1 VHADAGGHVAVNR
14 DKAMGAVLGRP
25 GPELVRSALR
35 GAPRDFELLVQ
46 DDAAEAVGA
55 ALPDWRVAGATL
67 HRLAEPVAPGPAPG
81 PDVILLE
88 TPGAAALRRVPRHL
102 RADAEGAEAVALSLA
117 GDRVAAVCT
126 AGAVTETLW
135 DVGIDTVAEHRRRG
149 HATAAF
155 RALAAHMA
163 AAGRQP
169 VWGAE
174 DDNAAS
180 LRLAAK
186 LGFEPAGHLAVGKR

>member
-1 VHADAGGHVAVNR
+1 MNR
-14 DKAMGAVLGRP
+14 DEAMGAVLGRP
-25 GPELVRSALR
+25 GAELVRRALR
-35 GAPRDFELLVQ
+35 RTPRDLELLVQ

-55 ALPDWRVAGATL
+55 ALPRWRVAGATL
-67 HRLAEPVAPGPAPG
+67 HRLAEPVAPGPPPG
-81 PDVILLE
+81 PGVVLLDAPDE
-88 TPGAAALRRVPRHL
+88 TALRRVPRNL
-102 RADAEGAEAVALSLA
+102 RADVEGADAIALSLA
-117 GDRVAAVCT
+117 GDRVAAVCA

-135 DVGIDTVAEHRRRG
+135 DVGIDTVPAHRRRG

-174 DDNAAS
+174 DDNVAS

-186 LGFEPAGHLAVGKR
+186 LGFEPAGHLAVVKR

>member
-1 VHADAGGHVAVNR
+1 MNR
-14 DKAMGAVLGRP
+14 DEAMGAVLGRP
-25 GPELVRSALR
+25 GPELVAGALR
-35 GAPRDFELLVQ
+35 RAPRDFELLVQ

-55 ALPDWRVAGATL
+55 ALPRWRVIGATV
-67 HRLAEPVAPGPAPG
+67 HRLADPVAPGPPPGPGVVLLEAPG
-81 PDVILLE
+81 E
-88 TPGAAALRRVPRHL
+88 AALRRVPRHL
-102 RADAEGAEAVALSLA
+102 RADVEGAEAVALSLV
-117 GDRVAAVCT
+117 GDRVAAVCA

-163 AAGRQP
+163 ATGRQP

-174 DDNAAS
+174 DDNVAS

-186 LGFEPAGHLAVGKR
+186 LGFEPAGHLAVVKR

>member
-1 VHADAGGHVAVNR
+1 
-14 DKAMGAVLGRP
+14 M
-25 GPELVRSALR
+25 
-35 GAPRDFELLVQ
+35 
-46 DDAAEAVGA
+46 
-55 ALPDWRVAGATL
+55 
-67 HRLAEPVAPGPAPG
+67 
-81 PDVILLE
+81 
-88 TPGAAALRRVPRHL
+88 PRHL
-102 RADAEGAEAVALSLA
+102 RADVEGAEAVALSLV
-117 GDRVAAVCT
+117 GDRVAAVCA

-163 AAGRQP
+163 ATGRQP

-174 DDNAAS
+174 DDNVAS

-186 LGFEPAGHLAVGKR
+186 LGFEPAGHLAVVKR